1 MAEGDEYLDYLN
13 ETLEWATKPWSAS
26 LGTFLEMQW
35 QVLNSLKRPH
45 RAGRGKT
52 GNRSRIHLVLVLSG
66 VCSNEERDEAF

>member
-1 MAEGDEYLDYLN
+1 MNKMAEGDEYLDYLN

-45 RAGRGKT
+45 GTGMGKT
-52 GNRSRIHLVLVLSG
+52 SNPQLHPSRVSSLSSSQEQG
-66 VCSNEERDEAF
+66 A